1 MVTPRTCKLNLE
13 QMKEKFIELTLG
25 NYVIVHGY
33 DDQNKE
39 IAEQIDVKT
48 FSKKIIHISRIK
60 SVSEKYILTDYIDG
74 RWIYWEYAEDYQ
86 FVKNK
91 LI

>member
-1 MVTPRTCKLNLE
+1 MNS
-13 QMKEKFIELTLG
+13 KFIELTLG

-33 DDQNKE
+33 DTNNKE
-39 IAEQIDVKT
+39 IAEEIAVNG

-74 RWIYWEYAEDYQ
+74 RWIYWEYEEAYN
-86 FVKNK
+86 FVKEQ
-91 LI
+91 LV